1 MNLVIPKE
9 LGDLVVKI
17 CQWALHILCW
27 AYCSIHPTTHIV
39 KGTNEHTHIP
49 SEEEVNCRE
58 TKVGVKR
65 RARESQDTSHHI
77 VGESMQLIS
86 EGTATKLPKMDSL
99 KRTIQRE
106 RARTLAAP
114 VQPATLSQLAL
125 PNEYM
130 MTAKGEPFLLYDS
143 GAADAQRFLIFGT
156 QANLHM
162 LQSSRCWL
170 ADGTFKTAPS
180 LFVQVYVVH
189 GLRGGPDL
197 AKDGHLLPSLFVLLA
212 CKTESIYRRMWEQI
226 RILCPYAQP
235 QSMLLDF
242 EKAAIN
248 SFSVVWP
255 LTVVKC
261 CFFHLTQN
269 VWRKIQAVGLHAD
282 YIGDKELAMRIR
294 QIPALAFAHPF
305 DVCELFGQ
313 VASLFP
319 PSAEVAELLE
329 YFQRT
334 YVGRTLPSGYYSE
347 PTFPIN
353 LWNYHLDTPFGIP
366 KTTNAVEAWHR
377 SFNST
382 VGCHHPTIW
391 RFISALKRE
400 QGLVEVRHAKF
411 LAGNAPTKRKRC
423 QASEQAL
430 IDLVLCYFDE
440 NRSKT
445 EFLRGVAHHFSLG
458 TD

>member
-1 MNLVIPKE
+1 MYVFTNSCYWPARRNLFTGGCGSKS
-9 LGDLVVKI
+9 
-17 CQWALHILCW
+17 
-27 AYCSIHPTTHIV
+27 AY
-39 KGTNEHTHIP
+39 
-49 SEEEVNCRE
+49 
-58 TKVGVKR
+58 
-65 RARESQDTSHHI
+65 
-77 VGESMQLIS
+77 
-86 EGTATKLPKMDSL
+86 
-99 KRTIQRE
+99 
-106 RARTLAAP
+106 
-114 VQPATLSQLAL
+114 
-125 PNEYM
+125 Y
-130 MTAKGEPFLLYDS
+130 
-143 GAADAQRFLIFGT
+143 
-156 QANLHM
+156 
-162 LQSSRCWL
+162 
-170 ADGTFKTAPS
+170 
-180 LFVQVYVVH
+180 
-189 GLRGGPDL
+189 
-197 AKDGHLLPSLFVLLA
+197 
-212 CKTESIYRRMWEQI
+212 
-226 RILCPYAQP
+226 
-235 QSMLLDF
+235 
-242 EKAAIN
+242 

-269 VWRKIQAVGLHAD
+269 VWRKIQAVGLQAD

-366 KTTNAVEAWHR
+366 RTTNAVEAWH
-377 SFNST
+377 
-382 VGCHHPTIW
+382 
-391 RFISALKRE
+391 RE